1 MESSELFMSKRAAKK
16 TPLRVLSKKAK
27 KTRSRGTKTS
37 PKPSKKSLSRFWLS
51 QLLIGGLLLIAGGT
65 ALIVLIIRSEA
76 VSQTAAPSALYP
88 SNYKP
93 VIVQPS
99 AIYGKPVR
107 LDLPSLGLSLQVIDG
122 YFNSQTKTWTLTTN
136 KVQYATITPEPN
148 NAAGNTF
155 IYGHYRRNVFANL
168 YKIAVGDVAVI
179 RTSNDHLFTYR
190 FRSSRI
196 TSPNDVAL
204 FSYQGPPIL
213 TLQTCTGLFYQNRQL
228 FTFDLIGAK

>member
-1 MESSELFMSKRAAKK
+1 MSKRATKK
-16 TPLRVLSKKAK
+16 TPARVLSAGAK
-27 KTRSRGTKTS
+27 KTRSRGVKTS
-37 PKPSKKSLSRFWLS
+37 PKPSKKSFNRLWLS
-51 QLLIGGLLLIAGGT
+51 QLIIGGLLLIAGGT
-65 ALIVLIIRSEA
+65 VLIVMIVRSGA
-76 VSQTAAPSALYP
+76 ASQTAAPSALYP

-93 VIVQPS
+93 VVVQPS
-99 AIYGKPVR
+99 AVYGKPVR

-122 YFNSQTKTWTLTTN
+122 YFNSQTRTWTLTTD
-136 KVQYATITPEPN
+136 KAQYATITPEPN

-168 YKIAVGDVAVI
+168 HKITVGDVAVI

-196 TSPNDVAL
+196 TNPNDVAL

-228 FTFDLIGAK
+228 FTFDLIGAR